1 MSTREGLEGW
11 TGEAKLGLALSGGGF
26 RASFFHIGVLAQLAR
41 LGLLRHVEVISTV
54 SGGSVIG
61 AFYYLH
67 VKRLLESKPDTRMDG
82 EATVDIVE
90 DQDFIQIVRDIER
103 DFLKAVECNLRMM
116 TYGDW
121 RKNWRM
127 TSPDYSRSDR
137 LGELFDEHLY
147 RPVMAEQLDRMIQM
161 RDLYI
166 HPLGPDGKR
175 MDSFNP
181 RKDNPGRKAK
191 VPILLLNATALNNG
205 HNWRFEASTMG
216 APDHDDEI
224 SIDIDKNIRLRR
236 PSSYE
241 GMTKRQ
247 QDVELGLAVA
257 ASACVPGI
265 FHPLA
270 ISDLYPDIRVELVDG
285 GVHDNQGVQGLIDRD
300 NGCNLLIVSD
310 GSGQMFD
317 ESHPN
322 TWLAAAVNRSQ
333 SIFMKRVRQEQM
345 SRVLREWKGRVAFFH
360 LRQGIPARTA
370 PWYASENELA
380 GDLRDEPRSECESF
394 GVLTEVQHL
403 LSKVR
408 TDLDSFTEVEAYS
421 LMLDGYLVSGHVV
434 SRTEAFKPLVRSAE
448 ELPAEDWRF
457 MEIKP
462 WLEKPTPLYLKHLR
476 TAQSQFIKAFKLNLP
491 LALGGA
497 ALCIL
502 AVSWIYWL
510 ASLTNAQIS
519 VRSLLSG
526 GLLLT
531 AGLLLP
537 KLTKTFGI
545 LKFLRNPTRRLAAY
559 LGQGV
564 LPMIGMLL
572 VRFHLKVIDP
582 IFVRMGRLK
591 NLTPPR

>member
-1 MSTREGLEGW
+1 M
-11 TGEAKLGLALSGGGF
+11 
-26 RASFFHIGVLAQLAR
+26 AQLAR

-54 SGGSVIG
+54 SGGSIIG
-61 AFYYLH
+61 ALYYLH
-67 VKRLLESKPDTRMDG
+67 VKRLLESKPDTRMSD

-90 DQDFIQIVRDIER
+90 DRDYIQIVRDIER

-116 TYGDW
+116 TYSDW

-147 RPVMAEQLDRMIQM
+147 RPVMAQNFDGMIQM

-175 MDSFNP
+175 MDPFNP

-216 APDHDDEI
+216 APDYDDDI
-224 SIDIDKNIRLRR
+224 SMDIDKNIRLRR

-241 GMTKRQ
+241 GMIERQ

-300 NGCNLLIVSD
+300 NCCNLLIVSD
-310 GSGQMFD
+310 GSGQMRD
-317 ESHPN
+317 EGNPN

-333 SIFMKRVRQEQM
+333 GIFMKRVREEQM
-345 SRVLREWKGRVAFFH
+345 SRVLKEWKGRVAFFH

-370 PWYASENELA
+370 SWYTSENKLA
-380 GDLRDEPRSECESF
+380 DNLEHEPQSECESF

-408 TDLDSFTEVEAYS
+408 TDLDSFSEVEAYS

-434 SRTEAFKPLVRSAE
+434 SQTEAFKPLVRSAE
-448 ELPAEDWRF
+448 ELPAEDWQF

-476 TAQSQFIKAFKLNLP
+476 TAESQFFKAFKLNVP

-502 AVSWIYWL
+502 AVSWLIWMG
-510 ASLTNAQIS
+510 SLTNAQIS
-519 VRSLLSG
+519 VRSLLLG
-526 GLLLT
+526 GLLLA

-537 KLTKTFGI
+537 KLTKTFRI

-564 LPMIGMLL
+564 LPILGMFL
-572 VRFHLKVIDP
+572 VRFHLKVFDP
-582 IFVRMGRLK
+582 IFIRMGRLK
-591 NLTPPR
+591 NLTPPG